1 MPPKMTPDHADADV
15 ILRLYDL
22 RREPVMRDSR
32 EKIRLQFQPKS
43 WSDVEAVLKPDH
55 PLNTA
60 YRMVSTYWEMA
71 AGFARHGIVHAEVFG
86 ENCAEGLFLY
96 AKMRPFLARLRET
109 APLAFRNIEW
119 VVENSAEARR
129 RLELFQARLTAAAQ
143 K

>member
-1 MPPKMTPDHADADV
+1 MPGKTTPDHADADI

-22 RREPVMRDSR
+22 RREAVMRDSR

-43 WSDVEAVLKPDH
+43 WADVEAVLKPDH

-71 AGFARHGIVHAEVFG
+71 ASFARHGILHPEVFG

-96 AKMRPFLARLRET
+96 AKMLPFLAKLRET
-109 APLAFRNIEW
+109 APLAFRNTEW

-129 RLELFQARLTAAAQ
+129 RLEMFRARIAAAAQ